1 MQTILLSL
9 ILLLS
14 GICPACALDSL
25 VYDQQSS
32 TNNSGDN
39 RVGAI
44 AISTSQPIGQ
54 SFVPAFSNID
64 FIRFRFSASGVPT
77 HLLPSGTVSVNLW
90 SGGISNGV
98 LLAVTA
104 PVFISL
110 TFPTVVYTNFF
121 FDAPVALTPA
131 ATYYLQPLIQ
141 SETGNLNIGF
151 FSQFSLTNHYA
162 NGMAFFNG
170 IAQPDVDLW
179 FREGVVVVPEPA
191 SGRLLF
197 LASVLVA
204 GLHFCKRG
212 FRRPTP

>member
-1 MQTILLSL
+1 MKTILLSL
-9 ILLLS
+9 VLLLLES
-14 GICPACALDSL
+14 GPARAVDPL

-44 AISTSQPIGQ
+44 AISAHQPIGQ

-64 FIRFRFSASGVPT
+64 FIRFRFSADGIPT

-110 TFPTVVYTNFF
+110 TFPTVFYTNFF
-121 FDAPVALTPA
+121 FDAPVALTPG
-131 ATYYLQPLIQ
+131 ATYYLQPLVQ

-151 FSQFSLTNHYA
+151 FSILTLTGHYA
-162 NGMAFFNG
+162 NGMAFING
-170 IAQPDVDLW
+170 IAQPDDDLW
-179 FREGVVVVPEPA
+179 FREGIVAVPEPA
-191 SGRLLF
+191 SGWLLF
-197 LASVLVA
+197 LAA
-204 GLHFCKRG
+204 AFGFCLRLGKRS
-212 FRRPTP
+212 FPRPTP